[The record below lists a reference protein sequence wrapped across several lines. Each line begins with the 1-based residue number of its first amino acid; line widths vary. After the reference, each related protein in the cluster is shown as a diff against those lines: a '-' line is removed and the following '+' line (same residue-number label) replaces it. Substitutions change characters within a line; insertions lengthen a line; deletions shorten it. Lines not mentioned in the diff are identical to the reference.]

1 MKQLSLILTLH
12 YSRVVPRKD
21 GRRYLPSTA
30 ILLVEGVKMV
40 ISLSVT
46 SSQMS
51 KTYPSWSVV
60 QLWKQQLRSI
70 FSRDSWKL
78 VILALL
84 WSLQN
89 SIVYIAIS
97 NLDAATFQVTYQL
110 KIPSTVLLSIVFLKK
125 RVSAKQWLALVLLV
139 IGVAIVQPSGSF
151 FQVSTTSGNM
161 QSNLSAA
168 LKRRDWFATHSTTVS
183 NGLSDLV
190 KQPGPRPALREGMAG
205 PIMDTSRGISAL
217 LAACMISGIAG
228 VYFEK
233 VLKDTLSS
241 VTVWTRNAQLSFYS
255 IFPVLAISVLW
266 QDGKEISRDGFFVG
280 YSPLVWLTI
289 FLQAA
294 GGIIVAI
301 CITYADNIQKNF
313 AMSLSVIISTLATSL
328 LFDKPLTLNASETP
342 FLGFTLGTSLVLL
355 AVYLYQ
361 PH

>member
-1 MKQLSLILTLH
+1 
-12 YSRVVPRKD
+12 
-21 GRRYLPSTA
+21 
-30 ILLVEGVKMV
+30 MV

-60 QLWKQQLRSI
+60 QLWKQQLRGI

-89 SIVYIAIS
+89 SIIYIAIS

-151 FQVSTTSGNM
+151 FQVSATSGNI

-168 LKRRDWFATHSTTVS
+168 LKKRVWFATHSTTVS
-183 NGLSDLV
+183 NGTSDLV
-190 KQPGPRPALREGMAG
+190 KQPDPRPALREGLAG

-217 LAACMISGIAG
+217 LAACVISGIAG

-280 YSPLVWLTI
+280 YNPLVWLTI
-289 FLQAA
+289 FLQAT

-313 AMSLSVIISTLATSL
+313 AMSLSVIISALATSL
-328 LFDKPLTLNASETP
+328 LFDKPLTLD
-342 FLGFTLGTSLVLL
+342 FTLGTSLVLL

>member
-1 MKQLSLILTLH
+1 
-12 YSRVVPRKD
+12 
-21 GRRYLPSTA
+21 
-30 ILLVEGVKMV
+30 MV

-51 KTYPSWSVV
+51 KTYPSWSVA

-89 SIVYIAIS
+89 SIIYIAIS

-110 KIPSTVLLSIVFLKK
+110 KIPSTVLLSIVFLNK

-139 IGVAIVQPSGSF
+139 IGVAIVQPSGSI
-151 FQVSTTSGNM
+151 FQVPTISGNM

-168 LKRRDWFATHSTTVS
+168 LKRRHWFATQSTMVP
-183 NGLSDLV
+183 NGISDLV
-190 KQPGPRPALREGMAG
+190 RQPSPRPALREGLAV

-217 LAACMISGIAG
+217 LTACAISGIAG

-255 IFPVLAISVLW
+255 IFCVLAISVLW

-289 FLQAA
+289 FLQAT

-301 CITYADNIQKNF
+301 CITYADNIQKTF

-328 LFDKPLTLNASETP
+328 LFDKPLTLDVSETP
-342 FLGFTLGTSLVLL
+342 FLSVKTKSANL
-355 AVYLYQ
+355 
-361 PH
+361 